1 MIVDVGNTAP
11 NFRLPIDGGAELELS
26 SLKGGKVVLYFYPK
40 DSTPGCTLEAQDF
53 RDNIKNFKNAGATI
67 VGVSKD
73 SVKRHNNFKAKHDLP
88 FTLVADTEGEAC
100 RAYGVWVE
108 KMNYGR
114 KYMGIERSTFLI
126 DEKGIISKVWRKV
139 RVKGHAQAVL
149 EVFQNNKG
157 NPKDAEET

>member
-1 MIVDVGNTAP
+1 MSVGVGNTAP
-11 NFRLPIDGGAELELS
+11 NFKLPIDGGGELELS
-26 SLKGGKVVLYFYPK
+26 SLRGEKVVLYFYPK

-73 SVKRHNNFKAKHDLP
+73 SVKRHDNFKAKHDLP
-88 FTLVADTEGEAC
+88 FALVADTEGEAC
-100 RAYGVWVE
+100 QAFGVWVE

-126 DEKGIISKVWRKV
+126 DENGIISKVWRKV
-139 RVKGHAQAVL
+139 RVKGHAQAIL
-149 EVFQNNKG
+149 EVL
-157 NPKDAEET
+157 

>member
-11 NFRLPIDGGAELELS
+11 NFKLPTDGGGKLELS

-73 SVKRHNNFKAKHDLP
+73 SVKRHDNFKAKHNLP
-88 FTLVADTEGEAC
+88 FALVADTEGEICQAF
-100 RAYGVWVE
+100 GVWVE

-126 DEKGIISKVWRKV
+126 DEKGIISNVWRKV

>member
-1 MIVDVGNTAP
+1 MSVGVGNTAP
-11 NFRLPIDGGAELELS
+11 NFKLTIDGGGELELS
-26 SLKGGKVVLYFYPK
+26 SLRGEKVVLYFYPK

-73 SVKRHNNFKAKHDLP
+73 SVKRHDNFKAKHDLP
-88 FTLVADTEGEAC
+88 FALVADTEGEAC
-100 RAYGVWVE
+100 QAFGVWVE

-126 DEKGIISKVWRKV
+126 DEKSIISKVWRKV
-139 RVKGHAQAVL
+139 RVKGHAQAIL
-149 EVFQNNKG
+149 EVLQNNKG
-157 NPKDAEET
+157 NP